1 LEPFQLPADLLK
13 TSFNFFL
20 VHALFIIF

>member
-20 VHALFIIF
+20 VHALSIIF